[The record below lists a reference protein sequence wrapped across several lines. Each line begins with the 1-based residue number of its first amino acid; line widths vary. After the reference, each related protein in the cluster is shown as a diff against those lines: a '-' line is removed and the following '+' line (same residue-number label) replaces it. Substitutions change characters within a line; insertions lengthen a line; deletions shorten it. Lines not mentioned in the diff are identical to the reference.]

1 MASLELIDVTKI
13 YKGGVKAVDHFNM
26 KIEDG
31 EFIVFVGPS
40 GCGKSTTLRMIA
52 GLEDISEGELYIDGE
67 YMNDVEPKDRNLAM
81 VFQNYALYP
90 YLTVYDN
97 IAFGLKIRRLP
108 KKEIS
113 EKVHEVAKI
122 LGIEDLLDRKPK
134 ALSGGQRQRVALG
147 RAIVRDARVY
157 LFDEPLSNLDA
168 KLRASMRVEIIRLY
182 EKLKTTF
189 IYVTHDQV
197 EAMTMGTRIVVMK
210 DGVVQQIDT
219 PTNLYD
225 HPVNKFVAG
234 FIGTPPM
241 NFFDVQVH
249 KGRGNGYQASFD
261 INPDIKVAMG
271 RLSLVEDYAS
281 LKDFPAVLG
290 IRSEDIHIS
299 TKEEGILVKIRV
311 IESLGSECL
320 LYLSMDNRD
329 DNLSGD
335 NNEFVMKIQGR
346 CSYHNGD
353 EVYVSFDKTHV
364 HLFGSDTG
372 YSVVIKD

>member
-1 MASLELIDVTKI
+1 MASLELVDVTKI
-13 YKGGVKAVDHFNM
+13 YKGGVKAVDHFSM
-26 KIEDG
+26 KIDDG

-52 GLEDISEGELYIDGE
+52 GLEDISEGELYIDGQ
-67 YMNDVEPKDRNLAM
+67 YMNDIEPKDRNLAM

-97 IAFGLKIRRLP
+97 IAFGLKMRHVP
-108 KKEIS
+108 KKEIDV
-113 EKVHEVAKI
+113 KVHEVAKT
-122 LGIEDLLDRKPK
+122 LGIEDLLKRKPK

-147 RAIVRDARVY
+147 RAIVRDAKIY

-168 KLRASMRVEIIRLY
+168 KLRASMRIEIIKLY

-225 HPVNKFVAG
+225 YPANQFVAG

-241 NFFDVQVH
+241 NFLNVQIH
-249 KGRGNGYQASFD
+249 KGRGNYKAVLSETTKQSIALG
-261 INPDIKVAMG
+261 K
-271 RLSLVEDYAS
+271 LSLKEEYES
-281 LKDFPAVLG
+281 QKDFKAVLG
-290 IRSEDIHIS
+290 IRSEDIHLS
-299 TKEEGILVKIRV
+299 TKEEGIAAKIRV

-320 LYLSMDNRD
+320 LYLS
-329 DNLSGD
+329 LSSQEEAEV
-335 NNEFVMKIQGR
+335 NHEIVMKMQGR
-346 CSYHNGD
+346 CAYRHGD
-353 EVYVSFDKTHV
+353 EIYISFDKQHI
-364 HLFGSDTG
+364 HLFDSNTG
-372 YSVVIKD
+372 NSVVIKK